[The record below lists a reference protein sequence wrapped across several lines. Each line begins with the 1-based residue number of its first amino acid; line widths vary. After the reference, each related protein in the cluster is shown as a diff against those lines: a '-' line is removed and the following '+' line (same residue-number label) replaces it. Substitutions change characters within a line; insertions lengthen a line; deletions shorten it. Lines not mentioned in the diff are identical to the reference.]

1 MGFIF
6 GGNTNLTP
14 EQVAARRRIAEA
26 LAASSL
32 EPANSLGGGI
42 AQLGKALAARISEGR
57 LNKQETAGRASADAA
72 FSSLFSDGGDQSAST
87 PADTS
92 SDPMAKYRGI
102 IGQIESK
109 GSGDYSALG
118 PDTGK
123 GDRAYGRY
131 QVMGSNIPAWSREA
145 TGREMQPNEFLND
158 PTSQDAVFNKIFG
171 GYMQGN
177 GPDDAASMWFSGK
190 PLDEAGNATDALGT
204 SAGDYVAKFHA
215 LDAGGAGAGSM
226 ATGGAG
232 PQISVNQT
240 MGALNNPWL
249 SEGQKSVLGALL
261 KQRLDAQQGFNGTL
275 SPGEVAYQGGRE
287 VASVPKTDAVAPIPA
302 GFQQAQGGDL
312 TFSKGGPHDP
322 EVIAAEAKARNS
334 AQDTGGDAGTIAQ
347 AIINGDQPPI
357 LTGLYRLGGPVR
369 AKLEE
374 QGYDFTKAKQD
385 WDATTKL
392 LGTMNG
398 ATQTRLRQAVGFVNE
413 SLGIVDEL
421 AQKWQA
427 GNYPLFNKITLKA
440 ALEGVA
446 GQEAQSLARQLSQQ
460 VQDMQSELAVVYKG
474 GNSPT
479 DMGLKNA
486 AEMININD
494 PMQTILDS
502 TNLIRRNMKYRT
514 ASLKLAT
521 AGIGESQYNQ
531 MAPTESPEEMTTPPA
546 PAGDATDQ
554 LPTGVTEDDVT
565 HTLQLHPEMTRE
577 QLLEKLRAP

>member
-14 EQVAARRRIAEA
+14 EQVASRRRIAEA

-72 FSSLFSDGGDQSAST
+72 FSSLFSGDGDQSAST

-102 IGQIESK
+102 VRQIESK

-118 PDTGK
+118 PVTK
-123 GDRAYGRY
+123 TGDRAYGAFG
-131 QVMGSNIPAWSREA
+131 VMGSNIPAWSREA

-177 GPDDAASMWFSGK
+177 SPDDAASMWFSGK

-261 KQRLDAQQGFNGTL
+261 KQRLDAQQGFSGTL

-287 VASVPKTDAVAPIPA
+287 VASAPEKSDMMSPEALAQKLELARAGASKTLGSIPPGYTVQYDTNGNPVGMTPIAGSPA
-302 GFQQAQGGDL
+302 Q
-312 TFSKGGPHDP
+312 
-322 EVIAAEAKARNS
+322 AAEASASEKAKE
-334 AQDTGGDAGTIAQ
+334 ATQQKADAAAVVVQDADRAMQIVKNAATPT
-347 AIINGDQPPI
+347 
-357 LTGLYRLGGPVR
+357 TGLGGS
-369 AKLEE
+369 LMSHI
-374 QGYDFTKAKQD
+374 G
-385 WDATTKL
+385 
-392 LGTMNG
+392 GTAAND
-398 ATQTRLRQAVGFVNE
+398 LRN
-413 SLGIVDEL
+413 LVD
-421 AQKWQA
+421 
-427 GNYPLFNKITLKA
+427 TLKA
-440 ALEGVA
+440 NAAFDRLQA
-446 GQEAQSLARQLSQQ
+446 MRNA
-460 VQDMQSELAVVYKG
+460 
-474 GNSPT
+474 SPT
-479 DMGLKNA
+479 GGALGNVSDTEGRLLAAAIGALDQSQSKEQLVDNIKRVKNIYLDIIHGPENGPPRETLGFEGGLP
-486 AEMININD
+486 D
-494 PMQTILDS
+494 
-502 TNLIRRNMKYRT
+502 
-514 ASLKLAT
+514 
-521 AGIGESQYNQ
+521 
-531 MAPTESPEEMTTPPA
+531 
-546 PAGDATDQ
+546 
-554 LPTGVTEDDVT
+554 GVTEDDVT